1 MSTVRIGLDLPADT
15 PEPVAAAR
23 TAERLGIDFV
33 STSDHPIG
41 TAPSYETWTM
51 LSWVAACTT
60 RLGVA
65 TRVLS
70 VPLRNPVL
78 LAKMAESLD
87 RLSGGRLVLGL
98 GGGADDDE
106 LVRAGLP
113 VPTPR
118 QKVDGLADA
127 VRILRGVWSEPV
139 FSYAGSV
146 HRARAVQLEPKPARP
161 VPVWLGTFGPRAL
174 RVTGELA
181 DGWIPSLGHAGADRL
196 PAMREAVLAAA
207 ADAGRDP
214 AGITCALNVTVRV
227 DGGPGG
233 AGGPGEDAEVAGRPA
248 AVAARLRE
256 LVDSGFGTLNLKVPT
271 GQWERLAGE
280 VLPVVRDR

>member
-15 PEPVAAAR
+15 PDPVGAAR
-23 TAERLGIDFV
+23 AAERLGVDFV

-41 TAPSYETWTM
+41 TTPSYETWTM
-51 LSWVAACTT
+51 LAWVAASTT

-78 LAKMAESLD
+78 VAKMAESLD

-98 GGGADDDE
+98 GGGAGDGE
-106 LVRAGLP
+106 LVAAGLP

-127 VRILRGVWSEPV
+127 VRIIRGVWTEPV
-139 FSYAGSV
+139 FSYAGPV
-146 HRARAVQLEPKPARP
+146 HHADAARLEPRPARSIP
-161 VPVWLGTFGPRAL
+161 IWLGTFGPRAL
-174 RVTGELA
+174 RVTGQLA
-181 DGWIPSLGHAGADRL
+181 DGWIPSLSHAGVDQL
-196 PAMREAVLAAA
+196 PAMRAAVLSAA

-214 AGITCALNVTVRV
+214 ADITCALNVTVHPGGSSAGHDVSGDPAEVTERLRALI
-227 DGGPGG
+227 DGGF
-233 AGGPGEDAEVAGRPA
+233 
-248 AVAARLRE
+248 
-256 LVDSGFGTLNLKVPT
+256 STLNLKADRD
-271 GQWERLAGE
+271 QWERLAGE
-280 VLPVVRDR
+280 VLPALRRPVPAGRR